1 MMDPHG
7 PFSNPGQTYIL
18 CSLSHFSGPYSTLV
32 HLQMQHGSVGSET
45 KGLTVVDGKEEE
57 EEEEDDDV
65 VIVQVRQPS
74 DTGWRLVVGSLA
86 VSAVGIYTHQ
96 PVVTAPYAP
105 LQPKAVIGDSKKAS
119 MEMVVVSPVAT
130 GQQRRGS
137 AELTKGHIA
146 AAAFPAAAGG
156 TADKDGKVDPKEA
169 LMELE
174 AAEVRQPP

>member
-1 MMDPHG
+1 
-7 PFSNPGQTYIL
+7 
-18 CSLSHFSGPYSTLV
+18 
-32 HLQMQHGSVGSET
+32 MQHGGAGSET
-45 KGLTVVDGKEEE
+45 RLTVVDGKEE

-86 VSAVGIYTHQ
+86 VSVVGIYTHQ
-96 PVVTAPYAP
+96 PVATAPYAP
-105 LQPKAVIGDSKKAS
+105 LQPKAVIGDGKKAS
-119 MEMVVVSPVAT
+119 MEMVVVSPGAT

-137 AELTKGHIA
+137 AELTKGHI
-146 AAAFPAAAGG
+146 AAFPAAAGG

-169 LMELE
+169 LKELE